1 MAESH
6 RSLSADY
13 AVSCPELDRI
23 VELSAGVPGII
34 GCRMTGGG
42 FGGCAV
48 ALVEADGAEA
58 TGRVLHGAYRDATG
72 IDAAWFLTAAAG
84 GPAVVVG

>member
-1 MAESH
+1 M
-6 RSLSADY
+6 
-13 AVSCPELDRI
+13 

-34 GCRMTGGG
+34 GGRMTGGG

-58 TGRVLHGAYRDATG
+58 TGRGLQDAYRDATG
-72 IDAAWFLTAAAG
+72 IDAAWFLTAAAS
-84 GPAVVVG
+84 GPTVVVE